1 MNRGRCIAVVTALV
15 LGGCAGRPLHLD
27 AASRMPEAARGADDR
42 QVVVTLADAGVVSRG
57 SAGASPRPYAG
68 VGRYA
73 GSPYAQRIAAE
84 LARDYDARRVAAWHI
99 GSLELYCVV
108 LEADSATERNRL
120 VDRLRHDA
128 RVESAE
134 EMHRFGTRAGTLL
147 YNDPLFGLQTA
158 VTDMDVPAAHALAHG
173 RSVRVAVIDTGVDA
187 DHPDLA
193 GRVRQSWNLVDDAGE
208 AFLSDRH
215 GTAVAGIIAAVSD
228 NRIGI
233 VGVAPE
239 VEILAL
245 KACWQTSPGQPD
257 ACNTLTLAAALDV
270 AIDQGAR
277 VVNLSL
283 SGPSDRLLERLVN
296 RALELGIVVVAPE
309 DTRNAGAFPSGVPGV
324 VIVSDA
330 GEPGGGGRATLAAPG
345 RDVLTLVPGGR
356 YDYVSGA
363 SFATAL
369 VTGVVALMLE
379 HQDLGPEEVAT
390 LLEESSRHPDAVLPG
405 VVNACR
411 ALTRDPGFPGCGRS
425 FRVGQI
431 PDEPPQ
437 K

>member
-1 MNRGRCIAVVTALV
+1 
-15 LGGCAGRPLHLD
+15 
-27 AASRMPEAARGADDR
+27 
-42 QVVVTLADAGVVSRG
+42 
-57 SAGASPRPYAG
+57 
-68 VGRYA
+68 
-73 GSPYAQRIAAE
+73 
-84 LARDYDARRVAAWHI
+84 
-99 GSLELYCVV
+99 
-108 LEADSATERNRL
+108 
-120 VDRLRHDA
+120 
-128 RVESAE
+128 
-134 EMHRFGTRAGTLL
+134 
-147 YNDPLFGLQTA
+147 
-158 VTDMDVPAAHALAHG
+158 
-173 RSVRVAVIDTGVDA
+173 
-187 DHPDLA
+187 
-193 GRVRQSWNLVDDAGE
+193 
-208 AFLSDRH
+208 
-215 GTAVAGIIAAVSD
+215 
-228 NRIGI
+228 
-233 VGVAPE
+233 
-239 VEILAL
+239 
-245 KACWQTSPGQPD
+245 
-257 ACNTLTLAAALDV
+257 
-270 AIDQGAR
+270 
-277 VVNLSL
+277 
-283 SGPSDRLLERLVN
+283 
-296 RALELGIVVVAPE
+296 
-309 DTRNAGAFPSGVPGV
+309 V

>member
-1 MNRGRCIAVVTALV
+1 MRRAGCIAALAV
-15 LGGCAGRPLHLD
+15 LLLGGCAARPLQLD
-27 AASRMPEAARGADDR
+27 AASRMPEAARDADDR
-42 QVVVTLADAGVVSRG
+42 QVVVTVADAGMVSRG

-68 VGRYA
+68 AARYA
-73 GSPYAQRIAAE
+73 GSPYAQRVAAE

-99 GSLELYCVV
+99 GSLQLYCVV
-108 LEADSATERNRL
+108 LEAESPTERNRL
-120 VDRLRHDA
+120 VDLLRHDA

-134 EMHRFGTRAGTLL
+134 EMHRFETRAGALP

-158 VTDMDVPAAHALAHG
+158 VTDMDVPAAHALSHG
-173 RSVRVAVIDTGVDA
+173 RSVRVAVIDTGVDV

-193 GRVRQSWNLVDDAGE
+193 GRVRQSWNLVDDAAE
-208 AFLSDRH
+208 AFRADRH

-245 KACWQTSPGQPD
+245 KACWQTTPGEPD

-270 AIDQGAR
+270 AIDQDAR
-277 VVNLSL
+277 VINLSL
-283 SGPSDRLLERLVN
+283 SGPSDRLLARLVN
-296 RALELGIVVVAPE
+296 RALELGIVVVAPA
-309 DTRNAGAFPSGVPGV
+309 DPRTAGAFPSGVAGV
-324 VIVSDA
+324 VLVSDA
-330 GEPGGGGRATLAAPG
+330 GEPGSRATLAAPG

-369 VTGVVALMLE
+369 VTGVVALVLE
-379 HQDLGPEEVAT
+379 RHDLGPREVAA
-390 LLEESSRHPDAVLPG
+390 LLEESSRHPDAALPG

-411 ALTRDPGFPGCGRS
+411 ALARGPRSTGCGRS
-425 FRVGQI
+425 FRVGLI
-431 PDEPPQ
+431 PDEAPQ